1 MQTLDTINA
10 GEFSTDFRIY
20 HELMA
25 CKVRQ
30 ILLVSSP
37 YDAFI
42 LEEDGSLA
50 SRIINEYSGL
60 NLSRPPRVTRIAE
73 ASRALEVIARKTVD
87 IVLTTPHLD
96 GMDAFSFGLEVKKIK
111 PDLPV
116 ILLAHSPR
124 GIYPAPENRDTRGI
138 DKTYIWSGN
147 SDLLLAL
154 VKNAEDRLNVAFD
167 TRRAKVRVLL
177 LVEDSPLYQ
186 SWFLPLIY
194 KEVVRQTQAVLGEGL
209 NEEHRLLKMRARPKI
224 LLAESYD
231 EARELYQA
239 YKEYLFGIISDTR
252 IPENGCLQADAG
264 FRFLKQVRE
273 EIDDLPLLLLSS
285 EPHNKSRAAQISA
298 DFLDKNSP
306 GLLKELRDFFLDRL
320 GFGDFV
326 FQMPDGRELSRAA
339 SLRELQAKLDRI
351 PDESILYHADRN
363 HFSNWIMGRSEI
375 ALASRFRRVTTADF
389 DSVDAIRHYLAA
401 GIQTMRRLRQ
411 KGVVA
416 QFKKETFD
424 TGVMDFVKI
433 GSGSIGGKARGL
445 AFMAALLQQSDII
458 NRDYQGV
465 EIRIP
470 KTLVIT
476 TNSFEDFVDRNGL
489 RHLATEK
496 ATDDEVT
503 RQFLQARLMPW
514 LTDDLRAFLTQVD
527 YPLSVRSSS
536 LLEDA
541 QFQPYA
547 GLYETYMIPNN
558 RGSVERRLNQ
568 LVTAIKRV
576 YASTYYEGPRAFGR
590 NAPGKPQEEAMAV
603 IIQELAGEAHGDWFY
618 PTLSGV
624 AQSHNFYPVSRMK
637 AEDGIAH
644 IAMGLGRT
652 VVEGERTLRF
662 CPAYPDI
669 LPQFST
675 VDDILKNAQRFFYA
689 LRIQDYP
696 DDLSFQVNSNL
707 EKRDID
713 DAANEPPVKLLAGTY
728 IANEHRIRET
738 TTIKGPRV
746 LTFARL
752 LQHDDLPL
760 AAILQDLLALGKK
773 GMGCP
778 VEIEF
783 SVKVGAGETGRR
795 EFCFLQMR
803 PMAGGVESL
812 SIDIHPADREGAVC
826 RSGQALGNGRYRHI
840 RDILY
845 VDPAAFDPAKTIQI
859 AAEIGTYNAPL
870 VSEARPYLLIG
881 PGRWGSAD
889 RWLGIPVRWQDISG
903 VGAMIEIRNQQLN
916 ADPSQGSHFFQN
928 ITSLGIPYISVNET
942 RKDYIDWDRLQALPA
957 VAEGVFVKHIRLEA
971 ALTLL
976 IDGRSGECVI
986 QFGRSG
992 RDPEETTCEQ

>member
-1 MQTLDTINA
+1 MVNPDSIDTD
-10 GEFSTDFRIY
+10 GFSTDFRIY

-25 CKVRQ
+25 NKVRE

-60 NLSRPPRVTRIAE
+60 NLSHPPRVTRIAS
-73 ASRALEVIARKTVD
+73 ASRALAVINAKPVD

-96 GMDAFSFGLEVKKIK
+96 GMDASSFGREVKKIK

-124 GIYPAPENRDTRGI
+124 GILSATENRNAQGI

-154 VKNAEDRLNVAFD
+154 VKNAEDRLNVAYD
-167 TRRAKVRVLL
+167 TKRAKVRVLL

-194 KEVVRQTQAVLGEGL
+194 KEVVCQTQAVLGEGL

-231 EARELYQA
+231 EALDLYQQYKA
-239 YKEYLFGIISDTR
+239 YIFGIISDTR
-252 IPENGCLQADAG
+252 IPRNGKLQGDAG
-264 FRFLKQVRE
+264 YRFLEQVRA
-273 EIDDLPLLLLSS
+273 EIFDLPLLLLSS
-285 EPHNKSRAAQISA
+285 EPQNETRAAKIAA

-306 GLLKELRDFFLDRL
+306 FLLKEIRDFFLNRL

-326 FQMPDGRELSRAA
+326 FRTPEGKEINRAG
-339 SLRELQAKLDRI
+339 SLRELQVKLDNI

-375 ALASRFRRVTTADF
+375 ALASKFHKVTTRDF
-389 DSVDAIRHYLAA
+389 DSVAAIRQYLAT
-401 GIQTMRRLRQ
+401 GIQAMRRWRQ

-416 QFKKETFD
+416 SFNKDTFD
-424 TGVMDFVKI
+424 AEVMDFVKI
-433 GSGSIGGKARGL
+433 GTGSIGGKARGL
-445 AFMAALLQQSDII
+445 AFMATLLQQSNITQLDFGGITI
-458 NRDYQGV
+458 K
-465 EIRIP
+465 IP

-476 TNSFEDFVDRNGL
+476 TQGFENFIDTNDL
-489 RHLATEK
+489 RQLATQK
-496 ATDDEVT
+496 TTDDEVT
-503 RQFLQARLMPW
+503 RIFLEAQMPPW
-514 LTDDLRAFLTQVD
+514 LEDDLRAYLKQVA

-536 LLEDA
+536 MLEDA

-558 RGSVERRLNQ
+558 APDLDRRLAQ
-568 LVTAIKRV
+568 LITAVKLV
-576 YASTYYEGPRAFGR
+576 YASTYYEGPRAFAR

-603 IIQELAGEAHGDWFY
+603 IIQELAGDAHGDYFY
-618 PTLSGV
+618 PTLAGV

-669 LPQFST
+669 LPQFSI
-675 VDDILKNAQRFFYA
+675 VDDILKNSQRFFYA
-689 LRIQDYP
+689 LRIKGYP
-696 DDLSFQVNSNL
+696 EDLSFQINSNL

-713 DAANEPPVKLLAGTY
+713 DAQEEQPVKLLAGTY

-738 TTIKGPRV
+738 AAIKGPKV

-752 LQHDDLPL
+752 LSSAELPL
-760 AAILQDLLALGKK
+760 AVILQELLALGRK

-783 SVKVGAGETGRR
+783 SLNVGDGAAGAR
-795 EFCFLQMR
+795 EFYFLQMR
-803 PMAGGVESL
+803 PMAGGVESF
-812 SIDIHPADREGAVC
+812 DINITPEDREGALC
-826 RSGQALGNGRYRHI
+826 RSDQALGNGKYTHI
-840 RDILY
+840 SDILFI
-845 VDPAAFDPAKTIQI
+845 DPDAFDAGMTVKI
-859 AAEIGTYNAPL
+859 AAEIGSFNAPL
-870 VSEARPYLLIG
+870 VSTQRPYLLIG

-889 RWLGIPVRWQDISG
+889 RWLGIPVKWQDISG
-903 VGAMIEIRNQQLN
+903 VGAMIEIRNKQLN

-928 ITSLGIPYISVNET
+928 ITSLGIPYISVNEN
-942 RKDYIDWDRLQALPA
+942 RSDFLNWDQMKELPVKDAGEFITHVQLDTPL
-957 VAEGVFVKHIRLEA
+957 II
-971 ALTLL
+971 L

-986 QFGRSG
+986 QAG
-992 RDPEETTCEQ
+992 

>member
-1 MQTLDTINA
+1 MDNVETIDA
-10 GEFSTDFRIY
+10 GEFSSDFRIY

-25 CKVRQ
+25 KKVRE

-60 NLSRPPRVTRIAE
+60 NLSHPPRVTRISSADQ
-73 ASRALEVIARKTVD
+73 ALTAIAAKKVD
-87 IVLTTPHLD
+87 MVLTTPHLD

-124 GIYPAPENRDTRGI
+124 GIFPVPENRDCRGI
-138 DKTYIWSGN
+138 DKTYFWSGN

-167 TRRAKVRVLL
+167 TQRAKVRVLL

-194 KEVVRQTQAVLGEGL
+194 KEVVCQTQAVLGEGL

-231 EARELYQA
+231 EALALYKQ
-239 YKEYLFGIISDTR
+239 YKSYIFGIISDTR
-252 IPENGCLQADAG
+252 IPKNGRLQGGAG
-264 FRFLKQVRE
+264 FKFLKRVRE
-273 EIDDLPLLLLSS
+273 EIFDLPLLLLSS
-285 EPHNKSRAAQISA
+285 EPQNQLRAEEISA

-306 GLLKELRDFFLDRL
+306 FLLTEIRDFFLKRL

-326 FQMPDGRELSRAA
+326 FRSAEGKPIDRAS
-339 SLRELQAKLDRI
+339 SLRELQTKLNQV
-351 PDESILYHADRN
+351 PDESILYHASRN

-375 ALASRFRRVTTADF
+375 ALASRFRNATTADY
-389 DSVDAIRHYLAA
+389 DTAAKIRQYLAA

-416 QFKKETFD
+416 RFKKETFD
-424 TGVMDFVKI
+424 ATVMDFVKI
-433 GSGSIGGKARGL
+433 GTGSIGGKARGL
-445 AFMAALLQQSDII
+445 AFMAALLQQSGNLYSKFKQVAIK
-458 NRDYQGV
+458 
-465 EIRIP
+465 IP

-476 TNSFEDFVDRNGL
+476 TRGFEDFVEANGL
-489 RHLATEK
+489 RYLATERHS
-496 ATDDEVT
+496 DEAVT
-503 RQFLQARLMPW
+503 RIFLDARIPLW
-514 LTDDLRAFLTQVD
+514 LEEDLRAYLSQVD

-558 RGSVERRLNQ
+558 SNDLQRRLDH
-568 LVTAIKRV
+568 LLTAVKLV
-576 YASTYYEGPRAFGR
+576 YASTYYEGPRAFSR
-590 NAPGKPQEEAMAV
+590 NTAGKPQEEAMAV
-603 IIQELAGEAHGDWFY
+603 IVQKLAGDAYGDYFY

-624 AQSHNFYPVSRMK
+624 AQSHNFYPVSRM
-637 AEDGIAH
+637 AADDGIAH
-644 IAMGLGRT
+644 IAMGLGKT
-652 VVEGERTLRF
+652 VVEGERVLRF
-662 CPAYPDI
+662 CPGYPDI

-675 VDDILKNAQRFFYA
+675 VDDILKNSQRSFYA
-689 LRIQDYP
+689 LKIKGYP
-696 DDLSFQVNSNL
+696 EELEYLRDSNL
-707 EKRDID
+707 DKRDID
-713 DAANEPPVKLLAGTY
+713 AAEDELPLKLLAGTY
-728 IANEHRIRET
+728 IVNDHRIRET
-738 TTIKGPRV
+738 TAPTGPRV
-746 LTFARL
+746 LTFSRVL
-752 LQHDDLPL
+752 HDDAFPL
-760 AAILQDLLALGKK
+760 APLLKELLSLGRK

-783 SVKVGAGETGRR
+783 SVNMGAGEEVRT
-795 EFCFLQMR
+795 EFYFLQMR
-803 PMAGGVESL
+803 PMAAGVET
-812 SIDIHPADREGAVC
+812 IDTDIGPQDRAGAFCHSV
-826 RSGQALGNGRYRHI
+826 QALGNGQYTHI

-845 VDPAAFDPAKTIQI
+845 VDPDTFDSGMTVQMAR
-859 AAEIGTYNAPL
+859 EVGNFNAPL
-870 VSEARPYLLIG
+870 VSAQRPYLLIG

-889 RWLGIPVRWQDISG
+889 RWLGVPVQWQDISG
-903 VGAMIEIRNQQLN
+903 VGAMIEIRNRQLN

-928 ITSLGIPYISVNET
+928 ITSLGIPYISVNENQA
-942 RKDYIDWDRLQALPA
+942 DFLDWRRLQGLEIR
-957 VAEGVFVKHIRLEA
+957 AEGTFVKHVRLEN
-971 ALTLL
+971 ALIIK
-976 IDGRSGECVI
+976 IDGRLGECVI
-986 QFGRSG
+986 RV
-992 RDPEETTCEQ
+992 